1 MINATKIIFGT
12 QKNTPTWRETI
23 EGTSLKCIPDN
34 NVLVIARDKTFLR
47 PLNHMYNTDKAGK
60 IGRRDWECDE
70 CKRRR
75 NKKKSVPP

>member
-1 MINATKIIFGT
+1 MMINATKIVFGT
-12 QKNTPTWRETI
+12 QKYTPTWRETI

-34 NVLVIARDKTFLR
+34 KDLVITTNIVR
-47 PLNHMYNTDKAGK
+47 PLNHMYDIDKAAE
-60 IGRRDWECDE
+60 IGRRDLECDE